1 LTAGRTYAII
11 PRVPQPTQ
19 QSAASRAKDALLRVA
34 RDPSFRAAFAA
45 FALTRLL
52 ILALVLASAQLAIVH
67 PDPQSDYGNGSV
79 NFKGTRVTRILR
91 ARASRG
97 DGNWYMSISQLGYDR
112 RPYSSERQ
120 ANWAFFPAYPLLL
133 RAVSRL
139 TGDMPLTGILL
150 STLLL
155 LPALFLLHRTA
166 LAFGL
171 DKAAADRTVFYVAAF
186 PVSYFFSLPLT
197 ESLFLLLTV
206 GSFYAA
212 KRERWLIA
220 GLLGALA
227 SATRVTGVLLFPALA
242 LVYWETYRTLKPRL
256 NFLPLLLVPTGLLS
270 FMFFLYRTTGNA
282 MAFRDIT
289 AEAWGRRPQF
299 FLTTLLSYLAHPLV
313 VAEPWDFRLLNFLAA
328 SAALACGLVLLKR
341 RNWSLACYTLAS
353 TIVALS
359 NALIQSQ
366 ARYAMVV
373 FPAFMVIASA
383 ARSPRVDQIIRTTFL
398 ILLTLM
404 ALLYSM
410 HIDIAMA

>member
-1 LTAGRTYAII
+1 MSQPT
-11 PRVPQPTQ
+11 PQPV
-19 QSAASRAKDALLRVA
+19 ARRAKDAVFRVA
-34 RDPSFRAAFAA
+34 RDPSFRASVAA

-52 ILALVLASAQLAIVH
+52 ILALVLASAQLTIVH
-67 PDPQSDYGNGSV
+67 PDPDSDYGNGSV
-79 NFKGTRVTRILR
+79 NLDRMPVTRILR
-91 ARASRG
+91 KRASRG
-97 DGNWYMSISQLGYDR
+97 DGNWYMSISQLGYER
-112 RPYSSERQ
+112 RPYSAERQ

-133 RAVSRL
+133 RAAARL
-139 TGDMPLTGILL
+139 TGDLPLTGVLL

-171 DKAAADRTVFYVAAF
+171 DARAADRAVFYVAAF

-212 KRERWLIA
+212 KRERWLVA
-220 GLLGALA
+220 GVLGALA

-242 LVYWETYRTLKPRL
+242 LLYWETYRTLKPRL
-256 NFLPLLLVPTGLLS
+256 NFLPLLLVPAGLLS
-270 FMFFLYRTTGNA
+270 FMLFLYRTTGNA
-282 MAFRDIT
+282 LAFRDIT
-289 AEAWGRRPQF
+289 VEAWGRRPQF
-299 FLTTLLSYLAHPLV
+299 FLTTLLSYLAHPLA

-341 RNWSLACYTLAS
+341 RQWSLACYALAS

-359 NALIQSQ
+359 NALLHSQ

-373 FPAFMVIASA
+373 FPAFMVVAAA
-383 ARSPRVDQIIRTTFL
+383 ARTPRVDQAIRTAFL

-404 ALLYSM
+404 TVLYSM
-410 HIDIAMA
+410 HVDIAMA

>member
-1 LTAGRTYAII
+1 VSHPA
-11 PRVPQPTQ
+11 P
-19 QSAASRAKDALLRVA
+19 QSAPRRAKEAAASLF

-45 FALTRLL
+45 FAVTRLL
-52 ILALVLASAQLAIVH
+52 ILALVLASAQLTIVH
-67 PDPQSDYGNGSV
+67 PDPDSDYGNGSI
-79 NFKGTRVTRILR
+79 NFRGTRVTRILR

-97 DGNWYMSISQLGYDR
+97 DGNWYMSISQFGYDR
-112 RPYSSERQ
+112 RPYSAERQ
-120 ANWAFFPAYPLLL
+120 ANWAFFPVYPLLL
-133 RAVSRL
+133 RAAARL
-139 TGDMPLTGILL
+139 TGDMPLTGVLL

-171 DKAAADRTVFYVAAF
+171 DAKAADRTVFYVAAF

-212 KRERWLIA
+212 KRERWLVA

-242 LVYWETYRTLKPRL
+242 LVYWETYRTLRPRL
-256 NFLPLLLVPTGLLS
+256 NFLPLLLVPAGLLS

-282 MAFRDIT
+282 FAFRDIT
-289 AEAWGRRPQF
+289 VEAWGRRPQF
-299 FLTTLLSYLAHPLV
+299 FLTTLLSYLTNPLV

-341 RNWSLACYTLAS
+341 RAWSLACYALAS
-353 TIVALS
+353 TLVALS
-359 NALIQSQ
+359 NSLLHSQ

-373 FPAFMVIASA
+373 FPAFMVVAAA
-383 ARSPRVDQIIRTTFL
+383 ARTPRIDQVIRTVFL

-404 ALLYSM
+404 TLLYSM
-410 HIDIAMA
+410 HVDTAMA

>member
-1 LTAGRTYAII
+1 
-11 PRVPQPTQ
+11 VSQPTP
-19 QSAASRAKDALLRVA
+19 QSASRRAKDALLRVA
-34 RDPSFRAAFAA
+34 RDPSCRAAFTA
-45 FALTRLL
+45 FAITRLL
-52 ILALVLASAQLAIVH
+52 IFALIISSAQLVIVH
-67 PDPQSDYGNGSV
+67 PDPQSDLWSGSV
-79 NFKGTRVTRILR
+79 NLKKAGVARILR

-97 DGNWYMSISQLGYDR
+97 DGNWYMSISQFGYDP

-133 RAVSRL
+133 RAVARL
-139 TGDMPLTGILL
+139 TGDMPLTGVLL

-171 DKAAADRTVFYVAAF
+171 DAAAADRTVFYVAAF

-212 KRERWLIA
+212 KRERWLVA

-227 SATRVTGVLLFPALA
+227 SATRVTGVLLLPALA
-242 LVYWETYRTLKPRL
+242 LLYWETYRTLKPRL
-256 NFLPLLLVPTGLLS
+256 NFLPLLLIPAGLLS
-270 FMFFLYRTTGNA
+270 FMFFLHRTTGNA
-282 MAFRDIT
+282 FAFRDIT
-289 AEAWGRRPQF
+289 VEAWGRRPQF
-299 FLTTLLSYLAHPLV
+299 FLRTLLSYFSHMLSI
-313 VAEPWDFRLLNFLAA
+313 AEPWNFRLLNFLAA

-341 RNWSLACYTLAS
+341 RDWSLACYALAS
-353 TIVALS
+353 TLVALS
-359 NALIQSQ
+359 NSLLHSQ

-373 FPAFMVIASA
+373 FPAFMVVASA
-383 ARSPRVDQIIRTTFL
+383 AHRPRVDQLIRTVFL

-404 ALLYSM
+404 TVLYSM
-410 HIDIAMA
+410 HVDFAMA